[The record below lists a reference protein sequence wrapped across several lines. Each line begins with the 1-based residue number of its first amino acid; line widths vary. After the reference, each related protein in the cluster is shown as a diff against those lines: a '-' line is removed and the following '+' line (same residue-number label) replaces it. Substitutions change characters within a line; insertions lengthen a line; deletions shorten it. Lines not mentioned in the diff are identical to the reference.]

1 MVDGLP
7 SMGATRLHY
16 LREKFMTRKT
26 LADYSASQML
36 DGFRTKAFSPR
47 EVIESVLARIDAREP
62 VVNALWALNREEVIA
77 NADASTQRW
86 HTNAPNGALDGVP
99 ITIKENIA
107 TQGTAVPL
115 GAASTVLTPA
125 LQDAPASA
133 RVREAG
139 AILIAKT
146 TMPDLGMLSSGLS
159 SFHKLATNPWNPSWN
174 PGGSS
179 AGGGA
184 SAAVG
189 YGPLHLGT
197 DIGGSLRLPGAWNAV
212 ITLKP
217 SNGRIPIDPPFFG
230 RVAGPMTRTTGDAAL
245 LMQVVS
251 QPDRRDYMSL
261 PPQDIAWKEF
271 NSFAPKGKRIALH
284 LDAGCGLPVE
294 AHTLAAII
302 EAAKIFESAGAIVE
316 TIPPFFSQEAL
327 DDLDTFWRVRGWNDY
342 QTMSPDRRALLLPFI
357 VEWLSA
363 GEKVSSSHLMRCVNR
378 KLEVRKLTQVAT
390 EKYDFVLS
398 PVTPVLT
405 YPAHWAMPTND
416 PKTAMA
422 HIGFTVPYNMSE
434 QPASSIN
441 AGFAP
446 DGRAIGLQ
454 ISGRRFD
461 DLGVLQATHW
471 FENARPDSAKP
482 NWEIPSNADVY
493 GGALS

>member
-1 MVDGLP
+1 
-7 SMGATRLHY
+7 MGDIRPLY
-16 LREKFMTRKT
+16 LREMSMSRRT
-26 LADYSASQML
+26 LSDFTASEML
-36 DGFRTKAFSPR
+36 EGYRSKKFSPR
-47 EVIESVLARIDAREP
+47 DVIDSVLERIDEREP
-62 VVNALWALNREEVIA
+62 IVNALWALNPEEVISH
-77 NADASTQRW
+77 ADASTKRW
-86 HTNAPNGALDGVP
+86 HADSPIGALDGVP

-107 TQGTAVPL
+107 TQGTPVPL

-125 LQDAPASA
+125 PLDAPPSS

-139 AILIAKT
+139 AIVIAKT

-159 SFHKLATNPWNPSWN
+159 SFHKLTTNPWNPTWN

-197 DIGGSLRLPGAWNAV
+197 DIGGSLRLPGAWNGV
-212 ITLKP
+212 VTLKP

-245 LMQVVS
+245 LMRIVS
-251 QPDRRDYMSL
+251 QPDSRDYMSL
-261 PPQDIAWKEF
+261 PPADIAWNEYDAF
-271 NSFAPKGKRIALH
+271 NPKGKRIALH

-294 AHTLAAII
+294 PHTLKAISEAAQIFENAGAII
-302 EAAKIFESAGAIVE
+302 EK
-316 TIPPFFSQEAL
+316 IPPFFSQDAL
-327 DDLDTFWRVRGWNDY
+327 NDLDTFWRVRGWNDY
-342 QTMSPDRRALLLPFI
+342 QSMTPDRRTLLLPFI

-363 GEKVSSSHLMRCVNR
+363 GEHVSSSHLMRCVNR
-378 KLEVRKLTQVAT
+378 KLEVRKLTQLAT

-398 PVTPVLT
+398 PVSPVLT
-405 YPAHWAMPTND
+405 YSAHWAMPTND
-416 PKTAMA
+416 PHTAMA

-471 FENARPDSAKP
+471 FESARPESAKP
-482 NWEIPSNADVY
+482 KWEIPSNADLY
-493 GGALS
+493 GGDLS

>member
-1 MVDGLP
+1 MKR
-7 SMGATRLHY
+7 T
-16 LREKFMTRKT
+16 T
-26 LADYSASQML
+26 LADATASEML
-36 DGFRTKAFSPR
+36 NGYRSGDFTPR
-47 EVIESVLARIDAREP
+47 EVMDAVISRIEMREP
-62 VVNALWALNREEVIA
+62 AVKALWGQDLDGAIA
-77 NADASTQRW
+77 QADASSKRW
-86 HTNAPNGALDGVP
+86 MKKEPIGALDGVP

-107 TQGTAVPL
+107 TKGTSIPL

-125 LQDAPASA
+125 SADAPPAA

-139 AILIAKT
+139 AIIIAKT

-159 SFHKLATNPWNPSWN
+159 SFHALTSNPWNPTWN

-189 YGPLHLGT
+189 YGPLHMGT

-212 ITLKP
+212 VSLKP

-230 RVAGPMTRTTGDAAL
+230 RVAGPMTRTTGDSAL
-245 LMQVVS
+245 LMSVVTA
-251 QPDRRDYMSL
+251 PDARDYMSL
-261 PPQDIAWKEF
+261 PPADIAWDTYNEF
-271 NSFAPKGKRIALH
+271 SPKGKRIALH

-294 AHTLAAII
+294 PHTFAAITD
-302 EAAKIFESAGAIVE
+302 AAKTFESAGALVE
-316 TIPPFFSQEAL
+316 IIPPFFSEEAL
-327 DDLDTFWRVRGWNDY
+327 HELDTFWRVRGWVDY
-342 QTMSPDRRALLLPFI
+342 NAMPAERRKLLLPFI

-363 GEKVSSSHLMRCVNR
+363 GENVTSAELMRCVNR
-378 KLEVRKLTQVAT
+378 KLEVRKSTQLAT

-398 PVTPVLT
+398 PVSPVLT
-405 YPAHWAMPTND
+405 YPVHWAMPTND
-416 PKTAMA
+416 PARAMA

-441 AGFAP
+441 AGFSP

-471 FENARPDSAKP
+471 YENARPALAKP
-482 NWEIPSNADVY
+482 NWEIPSNADSY
-493 GGALS
+493 GGDLA

>member
-1 MVDGLP
+1 
-7 SMGATRLHY
+7 MGVTRPHC
-16 LREKFMTRKT
+16 LREVSMTRRT
-26 LADYSASQML
+26 LSDFSAAEILEGYRS
-36 DGFRTKAFSPR
+36 KKFSPR
-47 EVIESVLARIDAREP
+47 EVIDSVLERIDAREP
-62 VVNALWALNREEVIA
+62 IVNALWALNREEVISQ
-77 NADASTQRW
+77 ADASTKRW
-86 HTNAPNGALDGVP
+86 HANTPSGMLDGVP

-107 TQGTAVPL
+107 TEGTAVPL

-125 LQDAPASA
+125 PLDAPPSA

-139 AILIAKT
+139 TILLAKT

-159 SFHKLATNPWNPSWN
+159 SFHKLATNPWNPTWN

-212 ITLKP
+212 MTLKP
-217 SNGRIPIDPPFFG
+217 SNGRVPIDPPFFG
-230 RVAGPMTRTTGDAAL
+230 RVAGPMTRTTADAAL

-251 QPDRRDYMSL
+251 QPDPRDYMSL
-261 PPQDIAWKEF
+261 PPTSIAWEEF
-271 NSFAPKGKRIALH
+271 SNFSPKGKRIALH

-294 AHTLAAII
+294 AHTWNAINQAAQV
-302 EAAKIFESAGAIVE
+302 FESAGAIVE
-316 TIPPFFSQEAL
+316 TIPAFFSQEAL
-327 DDLDTFWRVRGWNDY
+327 NDLDTFWRVRGWNDY
-342 QTMSPDRRALLLPFI
+342 QNMTPDRRALLLPFI

-363 GEKVSSSHLMRCVNR
+363 GEDVTSSHLMRCVNR
-378 KLEVRKLTQVAT
+378 KLEVRKVTQAAT

-398 PVTPVLT
+398 PVSPVLT

-416 PKTAMA
+416 PQTAMA

-434 QPASSIN
+434 QPAASIN

-482 NWEIPSNADVY
+482 NWEIPSNADSY
-493 GGALS
+493 GGDLS